1 MSEIGISYDA
11 ATQPPQVTARV
22 GLRFEN
28 TTLVAS
34 IQDVDPFIVMLTPSG
49 GISEQIMSGV
59 AWPLAQTLGVILPT
73 TIKGL
78 FTGFSFPF
86 MTVQPAATDLMGET
100 LTVTPSGLSLSSHDG
115 HMMVR
120 GTLDVR

>member
-1 MSEIGISYDA
+1 MSDIGIRYA
-11 ATQPPQVTARV
+11 ASTQPSQVTARV
-22 GLRFEN
+22 GLRFED
-28 TTLVAS
+28 TTLVAF
-34 IQDVDPFIVMLTPSG
+34 IQDVDPFIVTLVPSG
-49 GISEQIMSGV
+49 GISEQIVSGV

-86 MTVQPAATDLMGET
+86 MTVPPATPELMGET
-100 LTVTPSGLSLSSHDG
+100 LTVTPSGLNLSTHDG
-115 HMMVR
+115 HMLVR